1 MSDLTKD
8 IEDFVNN
15 YKAQKGMEVPAT
27 QAKSFSGNG
36 ISISVVGGEIVTKY
50 DNPDL
55 ARRAKLLSDNHAKK
69 LAAQASKNNDFGRAL

>member
-1 MSDLTKD
+1 MSDLTKE

-27 QAKSFSGNG
+27 EAKSFGGNG
-36 ISISVVGGEIVTKY
+36 ISFSFVDGKISASY

-55 ARRAKLLSDNHAKK
+55 AKRAKLLSDNHAKK
-69 LAAQASKNNDFGRAL
+69 LAAQTVKNNDFGRAL

>member
-27 QAKSFSGNG
+27 QASFGGNG
-36 ISISVVGGEIVTKY
+36 IRLGVDDDGKIVAEY
-50 DNPDL
+50 GNPDL

-69 LAAQASKNNDFGRAL
+69 LAAQASKNNNLGRAL